1 MHLKIVVNG
10 KPHDAAD
17 GLTIAA
23 LISDLGITAP
33 RVAVERNM
41 DIVDRERFDDTVLTE
56 GDKVEIIHFVG
67 GGA

>member
-10 KPHDAAD
+10 KPREAAD
-17 GLTIAA
+17 GLTVAA
-23 LISDLGITAP
+23 LIAELGITAP

-41 DIVDRERFDDTVLTE
+41 DIVDRERFADTVLAE
-56 GDKVEIIHFVG
+56 NDQVEIIHFVG